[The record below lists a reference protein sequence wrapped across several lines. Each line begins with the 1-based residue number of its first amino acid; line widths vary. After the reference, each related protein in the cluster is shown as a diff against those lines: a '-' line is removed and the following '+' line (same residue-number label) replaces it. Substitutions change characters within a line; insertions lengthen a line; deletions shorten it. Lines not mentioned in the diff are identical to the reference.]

1 MSLSGKSRVGSRVD
15 QACWS
20 KNDWRGEKKDDL
32 GLFGGE
38 EVRLGQGFPFPC
50 AGASM
55 VWTSHSCRKRLSW
68 PIQPFL
74 TCLVVGQKGQR

>member
-55 VWTSHSCRKRLSW
+55 V
-68 PIQPFL
+68 
-74 TCLVVGQKGQR
+74 